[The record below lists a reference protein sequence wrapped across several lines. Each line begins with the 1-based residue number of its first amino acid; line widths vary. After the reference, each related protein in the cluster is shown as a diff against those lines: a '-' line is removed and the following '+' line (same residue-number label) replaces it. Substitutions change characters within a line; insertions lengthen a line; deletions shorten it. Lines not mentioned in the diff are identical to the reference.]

1 MVTKVLVPD
10 TYEWRDTQWNRV
22 SRQPSFSIHLC
33 DLSRHYV
40 LDMQWNLWKNPFP
53 SSHVASHVD
62 SPILLTCSRYS
73 GCSFHMIENMNKII
87 PLMDSLG
94 WHLKSPLKSPLPNI
108 FTRYLDENEPISKF
122 VFE

>member
-1 MVTKVLVPD
+1 MG
-10 TYEWRDTQWNRV
+10 
-22 SRQPSFSIHLC
+22 QPSFSIHLC
-33 DLSRHYV
+33 DLSRHDI

-53 SSHVASHVD
+53 SSNVD

-94 WHLKSPLKSPLPNI
+94 WKLNSPLPKV
-108 FTRYLDENEPISKF
+108 FAHHRRDENEPVSKF